1 VRALHEAL
9 GAAQNSAIM
18 IGFSNMSE
26 LLARRRAPHAVPS
39 VEGSVAKTHVTA
51 VAALLLACAVCPAD
65 GWKNG
70 RAETP
75 PLGFSTWNWKQ
86 TCTTSDMLKPVVEA
100 MVGRGLVKAGCVR
113 LHSRLVVALAL
124 LLCCDVMHFLVAEP
138 LRPLIA
144 RSAHTHMLCFVFP
157 IIFHFGIFGL
167 VVEWCAELGA
177 VAVCAA
183 PAVLAESS
191 LQL

>member
-1 VRALHEAL
+1 VRAEVRALRRCSTKTMHAVRE
-9 GAAQNSAIM
+9 IR
-18 IGFSNMSE
+18 FSNMSE

-39 VEGSVAKTHVTA
+39 VEGSVAKTLATA

-100 MVGRGLVKAGCVR
+100 MVDRGLVKAGCVR

-124 LLCCDVMHFLVAEP
+124 SLCCDVMHFLVAEP
-138 LRPLIA
+138 LCPLIA
-144 RSAHTHMLCFVFP
+144 RSAHTCWRSALCFLFP
-157 IIFHFGIFGL
+157 DVIFGL

-177 VAVCAA
+177 VAASTSGA
-183 PAVLAESS
+183 R
-191 LQL
+191 